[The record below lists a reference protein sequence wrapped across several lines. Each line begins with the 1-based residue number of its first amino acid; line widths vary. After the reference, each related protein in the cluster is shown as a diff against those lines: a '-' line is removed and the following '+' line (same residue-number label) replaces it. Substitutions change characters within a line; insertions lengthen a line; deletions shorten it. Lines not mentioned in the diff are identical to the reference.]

1 MRFASF
7 FSIALAAATASVAV
21 AHPAYDSM
29 LSTRAEDDLSLSAR
43 EPAILDLLD
52 REYLGD
58 ADFGLSRRGDIDAAD
73 LLRREYL
80 TAALFA
86 RGGGQDSKQPL
97 KSAMKGGR
105 GSHVVSPQR
114 QKVAFDDHA
123 LVHHYN
129 PSQRVNNHR
138 GLEQLK
144 RT

>member
-7 FSIALAAATASVAV
+7 FSIALAVATTSVAV

-29 LSTRAEDDLSLSAR
+29 LTYYSCVDLSLSAR
-43 EPAILDLLD
+43 DPAILDLLG

-73 LLRREYL
+73 LLRREHL
-80 TAALFA
+80 TATLFA
-86 RGGGQDSKQPL
+86 RGGGDH
-97 KSAMKGGR
+97 M
-105 GSHVVSPQR
+105 VSPQR

-129 PSQRVNNHR
+129 PSQRANNHR